1 VQVTDFL
8 ENKSGRLVKVPAGYL
23 AFIPNPLPPKL
34 ELSWSLVRE
43 NSAADRALSE
53 LAGVG
58 HLLPNPHL
66 LINPFMRREA
76 VLSSRIEGTQA
87 SLSELFLFEA
97 AGESESRPSDVRE
110 VLNYVNALQH
120 GLSRLEKLPISLR
133 LMREMHQHLMA
144 GVRGEEKTPGEFRNK
159 QNWIGPAGCSLGEAT
174 FVPPP
179 VEEMLEALHQLEKY
193 LHHPS
198 ELPPL
203 MRLALIHYEFEAI
216 HPFLDGN
223 GRIGRLLLTLLL
235 CADKLLTQP
244 LLYLSAYFERN
255 RKQYYDLLLAVSQRG
270 AWHEWI
276 TFFLRGV
283 AEQSLDAIK
292 RSNHLIGLWKVY
304 QRKLQTVRSSA
315 LTLRLLDELFTYP
328 AISISSAASRLKVTY
343 TSAQLNMEKLVNS
356 GIVNEVTRRKRNRIF
371 VATEIVKILEA
382 PTAD

>member
-1 VQVTDFL
+1 
-8 ENKSGRLVKVPAGYL
+8 
-23 AFIPNPLPPKL
+23 
-34 ELSWSLVRE
+34 
-43 NSAADRALSE
+43 
-53 LAGVG
+53 
-58 HLLPNPHL
+58 
-66 LINPFMRREA
+66 MRREA

-270 AWHEWI
+270 AWHEWV
-276 TFFLRGV
+276 TFFLQGV
-283 AEQSLDAIK
+283 AEQSLDAIR
-292 RSNHLIGLWKVY
+292 RSNNLISLWKVY
-304 QRKLQTVRSSA
+304 QQKLQTARSSA
-315 LTLRLLDELFTYP
+315 LSLRLLDELFTYP

>member
-1 VQVTDFL
+1 MQATDFL
-8 ENKSGRLVKVPAGYL
+8 ENKFGRLVKVPAGYL

-58 HLLPNPHL
+58 RLLPNPHL

-87 SLSELFLFEA
+87 SLSDLFLFEA
-97 AGESESRPSDVRE
+97 AGESEPRQSDVRE
-110 VLNYVNALQH
+110 VLNYVKALEH
-120 GLSRLEKLPISLR
+120 GLQRLEKLPVSLR

-179 VEEMLEALHQLEKY
+179 VEEMVETLNQLEKY

-244 LLYLSAYFERN
+244 LLYLSAYFERS

-270 AWHEWI
+270 AWHEWV

-283 AEQSLDAIK
+283 AEQALDAIR
-292 RSNHLIGLWKVY
+292 RSNNLISLWKVY
-304 QRKLQTVRSSA
+304 QQRLQTVRSSA
-315 LTLRLLDELFTYP
+315 LSLRLLDELFTYP
-328 AISISSAASRLKVTY
+328 AISISRAASRLEVTY

-356 GIVNEVTRRKRNRIF
+356 GIVNEVTQRKRIRIF
-371 VATEIVKILEA
+371 VANEIVRILEA